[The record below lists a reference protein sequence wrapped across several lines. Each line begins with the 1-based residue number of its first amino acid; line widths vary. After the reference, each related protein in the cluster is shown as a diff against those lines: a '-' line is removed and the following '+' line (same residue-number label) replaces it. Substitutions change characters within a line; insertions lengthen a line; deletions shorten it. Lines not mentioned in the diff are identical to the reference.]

1 MFRWTDQGKQTH
13 SVYFPVLRPQP
24 FGVEGRRAEDVIQE
38 LRTIGKT
45 DLDGV
50 VAVALSH
57 SKAGA
62 DVRAGWRPA
71 SPRL

>member
-1 MFRWTDQGKQTH
+1 M
-13 SVYFPVLRPQP
+13 
-24 FGVEGRRAEDVIQE
+24 EGRRAEDVIQE

-57 SKAGA
+57 SKA
-62 DVRAGWRPA
+62 RPVVQPVGGPPA
-71 SPRL
+71 RPLTRYLS

>member
-1 MFRWTDQGKQTH
+1 
-13 SVYFPVLRPQP
+13 LRPQP

-57 SKAGA
+57 SKA
-62 DVRAGWRPA
+62 RPVVQPVGGPPA
-71 SPRL
+71 RPLTRYLS